1 MAIFLK
7 PSSHGTM
14 LSRVA
19 YHLISRRREICA
31 LYKDSFFRRAI
42 PPCGRAELDEQT
54 DNAMASLRHGTS
66 EDQTEGLPGVHCT
79 VCTLLEYGSKKYIF
93 TYEKACSSLLLEY
106 CTWAKHYIYLTSY
119 TVLYIFNT
127 KHVLRR
133 EEVSPFIFLWIVTDY
148 LCQSITTRYLSVEN
162 SASSARI
169 TFFGGSFS
177 SSTSS
182 HESTQ

>member
-19 YHLISRRREICA
+19 YHLISRRRDICA
-31 LYKDSFFRRAI
+31 LAYKDSFFRRAI

-66 EDQTEGLPGVHCT
+66 EDQTEGLPGGHCT

-127 KHVLRR
+127 KHVLRSGR
-133 EEVSPFIFLWIVTDY
+133 RCHPSFF
-148 LCQSITTRYLSVEN
+148 SGLSQIIIC
-162 SASSARI
+162 A
-169 TFFGGSFS
+169 
-177 SSTSS
+177 
-182 HESTQ
+182 HP